1 MKGWRDAIE
10 FVVKSEK
17 VVTAKRAKNSLL
29 KNSVFSFLLNVS
41 ATAISFFAIPITLRI
56 MGLQNYGSFVFVQ
69 AAAAIVFTL
78 TTLQYWQGLLVEFPG
93 KASSAQLLK
102 RHVLRSLSFEV
113 VGIVAAFAVILVL
126 SQLSFGQIS
135 VFKWTDLLLI
145 ILSTLLPTLGSLVA
159 FYRLTD
165 RYQTLMVVGLACN
178 ILRLVFLNI
187 AWHVHPTVSAVILS
201 YAAPE
206 ILRSGY
212 LGCSLF
218 FRKSTEPVAEDGPE
232 LQQGKIYSAGKWSTA
247 QAVADLPVAHVDK
260 ILVGLALSPEALG
273 IYNILKRLYSIINM
287 ATAPVYM
294 NSIPEFARKV
304 NRDDVAGAY
313 KLWRKTIL
321 MLMPVSAFIGV
332 VFFATRDIWTGFVY
346 HGLVNYSSELF
357 VVILTAVIA
366 GSFITS
372 HAFYWALGKK
382 RQTTVITVTSNI
394 IYLGLLL
401 LLSAKFQLI
410 GALIAFLIHVVA
422 VVLVK
427 VFFLLKEKG
436 AYV

>member
-1 MKGWRDAIE
+1 M
-10 FVVKSEK
+10 
-17 VVTAKRAKNSLL
+17 TAKRAPNSLF

-56 MGLQNYGSFVFVQ
+56 MGLQHYGSFVFVQ

-78 TTLQYWQGLLVEFPG
+78 VTLQYWQGLLVEFPG
-93 KASSAQLLK
+93 KASSAQTLK
-102 RHVLRSLSFEV
+102 RHVLRSVSFEL
-113 VGIVAAFAVILVL
+113 VGIVMAFAVILALPLFSLDQV
-126 SQLSFGQIS
+126 S

-165 RYQTLMVVGLACN
+165 RYRTLMVVGLLCN

-187 AWHVHPTVSAVILS
+187 AWHVSPTVSAVVLS

-206 ILRSGY
+206 ILRSSY

-218 FRKSTEPVAEDGPE
+218 FMKSAGQAVEEGPP
-232 LQQGKIYSAGKWSTA
+232 LQQSKIYSAGKWSTA

-304 NRDDVAGAY
+304 NRDDLTGAY
-313 KLWRKTIL
+313 ALWRKTIL
-321 MLMPVSAFIGV
+321 LLMPISACIGI
-332 VFFATRDIWTGFVY
+332 VFFVTRGIWTGFVY
-346 HGLVNYSSELF
+346 HGLASYSGELF

-382 RQTTVITVTSNI
+382 RQTTIITVTSNI

-410 GALIAFLIHVVA
+410 GALVAFLIHVSA

-427 VFFLLKEKG
+427 VVFLLKERG
-436 AYV
+436 SYV

>member
-1 MKGWRDAIE
+1 MLGVIVC
-10 FVVKSEK
+10 VVKSEK
-17 VVTAKRAKNSLL
+17 VVTVKHPRNSLF

-78 TTLQYWQGLLVEFPG
+78 ATLQYWQGLLVEFPG
-93 KASSAQLLK
+93 KATCSRLLK
-102 RHVLRSLSFEV
+102 RHVLRSLSFEMF
-113 VGIVAAFAVILVL
+113 GILMAFLVILALPLL
-126 SQLSFGQIS
+126 SLGQMV
-135 VFKWTDLLLI
+135 VFSWTDLLLI

-165 RYQTLMVVGLACN
+165 RYQTLMLVGLACN

-187 AWHVHPTVSAVILS
+187 AWHVYPTVSAVIFS

-206 ILRSGY
+206 ILRSTY
-212 LGCSLF
+212 LGFSLF
-218 FRKSTEPVAEDGPE
+218 FRKSEASEGDTVAQLE
-232 LQQGKIYSAGKWSTA
+232 QKKIYSAGKWSMA
-247 QAVADLPVAHVDK
+247 QAIADLPVAHVDK

-294 NSIPEFARKV
+294 NSIPEFAKKV
-304 NRDDVAGAY
+304 NCDDVRGAY
-313 KLWRKTIL
+313 DLWRKTVFL
-321 MLMPVSAFIGV
+321 LMPISACIGIA
-332 VFFATRDIWTGFVY
+332 FFLLRSVWTGYVY
-346 HGLVNYSSELF
+346 HGLINYSSELF
-357 VVILTAVIA
+357 VIILTAVIA

-382 RQTTVITVTSNI
+382 KQTTVITVSSNI

-410 GALIAFLIHVVA
+410 GALFAFLIHVVG
-422 VVLVK
+422 VVVVK

-436 AYV
+436 SYA